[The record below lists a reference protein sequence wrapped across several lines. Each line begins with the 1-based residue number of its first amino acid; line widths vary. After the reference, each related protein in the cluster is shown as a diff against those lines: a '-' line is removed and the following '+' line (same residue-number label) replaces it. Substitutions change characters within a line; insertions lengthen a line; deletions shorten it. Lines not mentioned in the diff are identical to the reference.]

1 MFLSLDGGE
10 PALGLV
16 DLINR
21 IGSGIPGH
29 MAMGA
34 GADADV
40 IAAAPNLQVMAAF
53 LSGPGVIGNFIGRHP
68 GHREALL
75 AHFVHFRPGVLI
87 GGGDGVAV
95 KGRARLDG
103 ELIHR

>member
-1 MFLSLDGGE
+1 MALDKTFDANSAE
-10 PALGLV
+10 T
-16 DLINR
+16 R
-21 IGSGIPGH
+21 IYEAWEKIG
-29 MAMGA
+29 AFRA
-34 GADADV
+34 GANAKV

-87 GGGDGVAV
+87 GGDDGVAV